1 MSSPNQIT
9 PPPQGPKRASK
20 QLFYFLGAGVLAS
33 TFLLLGTN
41 PDQSAYATYAAE
53 QLPKHLKETNCDELE
68 GNLSLAGIV
77 KLPTKDACK
86 SVINGADSVGRG
98 VIQFFINQ
106 STERKNLRIFSIYT
120 TEAFGRK
127 VTTLGIG
134 QKFWTFQ

>member
-1 MSSPNQIT
+1 MSSSNRIT
-9 PPPQGPKRASK
+9 PPQGPKPTPKRV
-20 QLFYFLGAGVLAS
+20 FYFLGAGLLAS
-33 TFLLLGTN
+33 TLLLFSTN

-68 GNLSLAGIV
+68 GNLSLVGIV
-77 KLPTKDACK
+77 RLSTEDACK

-106 STERKNLRIFSIYT
+106 STERKNLHIFSIYT

-127 VTTLGIG
+127 VRTLGIG
-134 QKFWTFQ
+134 QKFWTFH